1 LAGPPQLD
9 AAQFPEGGNVEVVR
23 VTGPGSV
30 EMRVHERGS
39 GETRSCGTGAVAAA
53 AAAAAAAG
61 QDHGIW
67 QVSVPGGQL
76 TVTLEPGA
84 SWLRGPAVIVAEG
97 ELDDAWLTAASAAG
111 R

>member
-1 LAGPPQLD
+1 
-9 AAQFPEGGNVEVVR
+9 
-23 VTGPGSV
+23 
-30 EMRVHERGS
+30 
-39 GETRSCGTGAVAAA
+39 
-53 AAAAAAAG
+53 
-61 QDHGIW
+61 
-67 QVSVPGGQL
+67 VSVPGGQL

>member
-1 LAGPPQLD
+1 
-9 AAQFPEGGNVEVVR
+9 
-23 VTGPGSV
+23 
-30 EMRVHERGS
+30 
-39 GETRSCGTGAVAAA
+39 VAAA
-53 AAAAAAAG
+53 AAVAAATG
-61 QDHGIW
+61 HDHGSW

-76 TVTLEPGA
+76 TVTLESGA